1 MIASPIR
8 RSTSPSATFASM
20 IASLIHDC
28 LPHQVIDL
36 SECYI
41 RIELDQK
48 RIRSLHLAVDAY
60 GVRYALLSQPK
71 LKLNPNDLIVET
83 SAVLKVRLMTPD
95 DG

>member
-1 MIASPIR
+1 
-8 RSTSPSATFASM
+8 M

-95 DG
+95 DGRWRLMTPDDA